1 MNPEAARL
9 IAALGLA
16 PHPEGGWYRETW
28 RGAGTVDLGRGPR
41 AVGTSIYYLLADGS
55 ISRLHRLAADEMWHH
70 HCGDPVTVHLFDDD
84 GHRAVRLGDASA
96 PAPAWQVV
104 VPAGTAFGAEIE
116 IPGGWC
122 LVGCTVAPGF
132 DFADFTWADADELRR
147 RHPAGADV
155 IDRLR

>member
-9 IAALGLA
+9 IAALWLS

-28 RGAGTVDLGRGPR
+28 RGTATVDVGRGPR
-41 AVGTSIYYLLADGS
+41 ATGTSIYYLLEGGAT
-55 ISRLHRLAADEMWHH
+55 SRLHRLAADELWHH
-70 HCGDPVTVHLFDDD
+70 HCGDPVTVHVFDED
-84 GHRAVRLGDASA
+84 GHRAVRLGDGCA

-104 VPAGTAFGAEIE
+104 VPAGAAFGAEVDA
-116 IPGGWC
+116 PDGWC

-147 RHPAGADV
+147 RHPACADV
-155 IDRLR
+155 IDRLA